1 MGCTH
6 THPDLSEEEVLLTS
20 WEEVLG
26 FCPHDVRKIDLLIRK
41 HSFGKYIHKNHLN
54 AVIKSLKLLE
64 MNDTQHPHVQ
74 DFYKMYETGEG
85 YLFQEFLVTG
95 ILLSAKP
102 QAKKAK
108 LLFEAFDKNAEDVLS
123 GEKLGDMFKMIADIC
138 VDYVTMLF
146 SDRDELRRS
155 KVQSYIGRLRS
166 SKLNFVSKMVN
177 KLLAGKSQ
185 VSKIDFENILKEDT
199 LFNTYE
205 IRKAIEKLKK
215 SPPISSSSEFKSNQS
230 GSNDP
235 TPSIRA

>member
-26 FCPHDVRKIDLLIRK
+26 FYSHDVRKIDLLIRK
-41 HSFGKYIHKNHLN
+41 HSFGKYIHKNHMN
-54 AVIKSLKLLE
+54 AVIKSLKLLKI
-64 MNDTQHPHVQ
+64 NDTQHPHVQ
-74 DFYKMYETGEG
+74 DFYKMYETSEG

-102 QAKKAK
+102 QPKKSK

-123 GEKLGDMFKMIADIC
+123 GEGLGDMFKLIADIC
-138 VDYVTMLF
+138 LDYVTTLF
-146 SDRDELRRS
+146 RDRDELRRS
-155 KVQSYIGRLRS
+155 KVQSYIARLRS
-166 SKLNFVSKMVN
+166 NKLNFVSKMV
-177 KLLAGKSQ
+177 KKVLAGKME
-185 VSKIDFENILKEDT
+185 VSKSDFENIFKEDT

-205 IRKAIEKLKK
+205 IRKAIEKVNK
-215 SPPISSSSEFKSNQS
+215 SPPISSSSEFKSNKS

-235 TPSIRA
+235 ISSMRA

>member
-26 FCPHDVRKIDLLIRK
+26 FYTHDVRKIDFLIRK

-54 AVIKSLKLLE
+54 AVIKSLKLLKI
-64 MNDTQHPHVQ
+64 NDTQHPHVQ
-74 DFYKMYETGEG
+74 DFYKMYETADG

-102 QAKKAK
+102 QDKKSK
-108 LLFEAFDKNAEDVLS
+108 LLFEAFDKNAEDVMG
-123 GEKLGDMFKMIADIC
+123 GEGLGDMFKMIADIC

-146 SDRDELRRS
+146 SDRDELRKA
-155 KVQSYIGRLRS
+155 KVQSYIARLRS
-166 SKLNFVSKMVN
+166 NKLNFVSKMV
-177 KLLAGKSQ
+177 KKVLAGKSQ
-185 VSKIDFENILKEDT
+185 VSKIDFMNIFKEDT

-205 IRKAIEKLKK
+205 IRKAIEMVRK
-215 SPPISSSSEFKSNQS
+215 SPPMSTSSEFKSNQS
-230 GSNDP
+230 ASNDP
-235 TPSIRA
+235 ISFVRA